1 MTHARRDRRAVWAAI
16 LRAIED
22 GEPHQMSEVV
32 YEVRTNYSLIA
43 KHCEALQIVGFLTV
57 TRKSPRKISVQIKH
71 RGREYLSRWDHLVAM
86 EAF

>member
-1 MTHARRDRRAVWAAI
+1 MNARRDRRAVWAAI
-16 LRAIED
+16 LRSIED
-22 GEPHQMSEVV
+22 GTPRQMSDVG
-32 YEVRTNYSLIA
+32 YKARTNHVVLS

-57 TRKSPRKISVQIKH
+57 TRNSPRKIVVQIKR

>member
-43 KHCEALQIVGFLTV
+43 KHCEALQIVGFPN
-57 TRKSPRKISVQIKH
+57 SIPQSI
-71 RGREYLSRWDHLVAM
+71 LSNIRLGS
-86 EAF
+86 E

>member
-1 MTHARRDRRAVWAAI
+1 MARRDRRAVWAAI

-22 GEPHQMSEVV
+22 GAPRQMSDVV
-32 YEVRTNYSLIA
+32 YEVRTNHSLIV

-57 TRKSPRKISVQIKH
+57 TRKSPRKIFVKVKP

>member
-1 MTHARRDRRAVWAAI
+1 MARRDRRAVWAAI
-16 LRAIED
+16 LRTIED
-22 GEPHQMSEVV
+22 GAPHQMSDVV
-32 YEVRTNYSLIA
+32 YKVRTNHGLMV

-57 TRKSPRKISVQIKH
+57 TRHSPRKISVQIKH

>member
-1 MTHARRDRRAVWAAI
+1 MARRDRRAVWAAI

-22 GEPHQMSEVV
+22 GTPHQMSDVC
-32 YEVRTNYSLIA
+32 YKVRTNHTVLS

-57 TRKSPRKISVQIKH
+57 TKKGPRKTIVQVKH
-71 RGREYLSRWDHLVAM
+71 RGRDYLSRWDHLVAM